1 MKRTCNV
8 FQLLLIA
15 PLAFAANIQAAQEQ
29 NDSLDTVVV
38 EGRLHQLEK
47 LRDEMVLVEDR
58 FYQRYNALNPVR
70 DFDTHCYIESRTGT
84 RTKSRYCRAV
94 YQERAFEREGQDY
107 AEALKT
113 MLDQSDVGDPS
124 RPAANVANRP
134 WVPPTPS
141 TVMIEARRKEY
152 QQNIRD
158 VVKSH
163 PELIEL
169 LRQRY
174 ELGQRYE
181 ATRRSLFEPK
191 AGEEDNSEPA
201 TPVTP

>member
-1 MKRTCNV
+1 ML
-8 FQLLLIA
+8 QLLLLA
-15 PLAFAANIQAAQEQ
+15 PLAFAANTDAAQEQ
-29 NDSLDTVVV
+29 KDSLDTVVV
-38 EGRLHQLEK
+38 EGRLHQLES
-47 LRDEMVLVEDR
+47 LRNEMVLVEDQ
-58 FYQRYNALNPVR
+58 FYEKYNALNPVR

-94 YQERAFEREGQDY
+94 YQEKAFEREGQDY

-113 MLDQSDVGDPS
+113 MMGGAEVQ
-124 RPAANVANRP
+124 P

-141 TVMIEARRKEY
+141 TIMIEARRKEY
-152 QQNIRD
+152 QQNIRN
-158 VVKSH
+158 VVQSH

-181 ATRRSLFEPK
+181 ATRRSLFAPK
-191 AGEEDNSEPA
+191 TGEEDKSESA
-201 TPVTP
+201 VPVTP

>member
-1 MKRTCNV
+1 MKRTSGLL
-8 FQLLLIA
+8 QLLLLA
-15 PLAFAANIQAAQEQ
+15 PLAFAANTEAAQEQ
-29 NDSLDTVVV
+29 KESLDTVVV
-38 EGRLHQLEK
+38 EGRLHQLES
-47 LRDEMVLVEDR
+47 LRKEMVLLEDK
-58 FYQRYNALNPVR
+58 FYEQYNALNPVH
-70 DFDTHCYIESRTGT
+70 DFDTHCYVESLTGT

-107 AEALKT
+107 SEALKT
-113 MLDQSDVGDPS
+113 MTNQGL
-124 RPAANVANRP
+124 P

-141 TVMIEARRKEY
+141 TIMIEARRKEY
-152 QQNIRD
+152 QQNIRN

-191 AGEEDNSEPA
+191 AAEEDKSEPA
-201 TPVTP
+201 APVTP

>member
-1 MKRTCNV
+1 MKRTSSV
-8 FQLLLIA
+8 LQLLLLA
-15 PLAFAANIQAAQEQ
+15 PLAFAANAEAAQEQ
-29 NDSLDTVVV
+29 KDSLDTVVV
-38 EGRLHQLEK
+38 EGRLHQLEA
-47 LRDEMVLVEDR
+47 LRNEMVLVEDK
-58 FYQRYNALNPVR
+58 FYEQYNALNPVR
-70 DFDTHCYIESRTGT
+70 DFDTHCYVESRTGT

-107 AEALKT
+107 SEALKT
-113 MLDQSDVGDPS
+113 MMGGAEVQ
-124 RPAANVANRP
+124 P

-141 TVMIEARRKEY
+141 TVMIEARRKDY
-152 QQNIRD
+152 QQNIRS

-191 AGEEDNSEPA
+191 AGEADKSEPA
-201 TPVTP
+201 APVTP